1 MVTELT
7 NIEEQL
13 ASMKATLDKLLKE
26 SVEKDA
32 QIKLQNEQIADLT
45 KKLKKQPIEAS
56 NKCADAEDS
65 DDESHYNE
73 KSDNKHKSNK
83 DHSLGLMS
91 VERIQSLIAN
101 AVKAQLGEKSY
112 KIHSYAKPYTK
123 RIDALRMP
131 RGYQPPKFNQFDG
144 KGQS

>member
-1 MVTELT
+1 M
-7 NIEEQL
+7 
-13 ASMKATLDKLLKE
+13 
-26 SVEKDA
+26 
-32 QIKLQNEQIADLT
+32 T

-83 DHSLGLMS
+83 DHSLGSMS

-144 KGQS
+144 EGNPKQHIAHFIETCNKC